1 MTRRRALSG
10 KPLLVAAGL
19 GLSMAC
25 NSHEPVPPPPI
36 GNLMPPPTVHTELCV
51 DAFPPGATV
60 VVDQTPLPGRCIDL
74 DRMEGMSVT
83 VDVSAPGLPPHSAQV
98 TLTPPKQTIT
108 VTLAPAPPPDL
119 TIPPIGNLMPPPR
132 PPEPMPRPVGNLMPP
147 PMPQPAPPK

>member
-10 KPLLVAAGL
+10 KPLLVAT
-19 GLSMAC
+19 GLSLSVAC
-25 NSHEPVPPPPI
+25 NSHEPPPPI

-60 VVDQTPLPGRCIDL
+60 LVDQTPLPGRCIDL
-74 DRMEGMSVT
+74 ERMDGMSVT
-83 VDVSAPGLPPHSAQV
+83 VDVSSPGLPPHSETVQ
-98 TLTPPKQTIT
+98 LTPPKQTIT

-132 PPEPMPRPVGNLMPP
+132 PPPPPVGNLMPP
-147 PMPQPAPPK
+147 PMPPPPPKPPK